1 MKSVLLYIFNVIRNI
16 SLAIVLVLISLLIYF
31 AYFPDQLIRVRDHAR
46 AASDEAWLREYID
59 SDEEEEISIASEEH
73 SIESTIKNVNKEP
86 KEIKETILT
95 NFKVELEA
103 RNSDVVFL
111 RPSQLVSIQT
121 EYPDFILT
129 TIKGQRYTIHNRKY
143 SLTVLYKLFNMS
155 DSFFKTKNS
164 MVNLHYAESLFT
176 KGGIKRVKME
186 NLEEIDIPEKKVNL
200 FLEEVRKVNQSFDVV
215 K

>member
-1 MKSVLLYIFNVIRNI
+1 MKSILNYIFNVIRNI
-16 SLAIVLVLISLLIYF
+16 SLAIVLVLISLFIYF
-31 AYFPDQLIRVRDHAR
+31 ANFPDQLISVRDNAR

-59 SDEEEEISIASEEH
+59 SEEEETSIASEEH
-73 SIESTIKNVNKEP
+73 FIQNTIKNGNKEP
-86 KEIKETILT
+86 KEIKEILST
-95 NFKVELEA
+95 HFKIELEA
-103 RNSDVVFL
+103 RNSEVVFL
-111 RPSQLVSIQT
+111 RPSQLVSVQT
-121 EYPDFILT
+121 EFPDFILT

-143 SLTVLYKLFNMS
+143 SLTELYELFNLS

-164 MVNLHYAESLFT
+164 IVNLHYAENLFT